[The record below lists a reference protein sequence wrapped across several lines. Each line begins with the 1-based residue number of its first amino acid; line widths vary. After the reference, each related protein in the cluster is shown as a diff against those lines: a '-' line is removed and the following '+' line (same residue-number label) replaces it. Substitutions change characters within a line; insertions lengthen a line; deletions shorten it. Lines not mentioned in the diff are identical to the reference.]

1 MTMSV
6 DVELV
11 VSYCFFCFLA
21 ENIIVN
27 KLQLY
32 VEMYI
37 QLKELF
43 CKSEKLMAIKLV
55 LYGSL
60 KQFSCNFHK
69 TETVKLTT
77 KGSLLG
83 GYKIFHKPNLI
94 SQTASY

>member
-1 MTMSV
+1 MSV

-69 TETVKLTT
+69 TETVNLTIKFKEVFWEDT
-77 KGSLLG
+77 AKCFC
-83 GYKIFHKPNLI
+83 ICQNL
-94 SQTASY
+94 S